1 MSIVAISE
9 TVGSLGNEIGRR
21 LAEHLHYR
29 FADREIIAHAAER
42 FGENMSDLRHAAEE
56 KPTLWERWTTDTQ
69 SRYKAYIEA
78 VILEMATGDGVVLA
92 GLASTIVLRP
102 VSHALRV
109 RTNAPERVR
118 VERVERQHGLT
129 REAALYHVRQSD
141 HERAARVKFLYQ
153 VNVDD
158 PGLYDVALN
167 TERLMAD
174 EGAHLVEEALR
185 ERRFQTSEKSQR
197 ELADLGIAAGAKAAF
212 LANPTI
218 GLRRVLVSATDGC
231 VCLSGIV
238 EAEAERKLAREI
250 VEQMP
255 GVTGVLNEIVAVP
268 RSRAGRPPL

>member
-21 LAEHLHYR
+21 LAEHLRYR
-29 FADREIIAHAAER
+29 FADREIIAKAAER

-56 KPTLWERWTTDTQ
+56 KPTLWERWTDTQ

-109 RTNAPERVR
+109 RTSAPERVR

-158 PGLYDVALN
+158 PWLYDVALN

-185 ERRFQTSEKSQR
+185 ERRFQTSEESQR
-197 ELADLGIAAGAKAAF
+197 ELADLGIAAGARAAF
-212 LANPTI
+212 LANPAI
-218 GLRRVLVSATDGC
+218 GLRRVLVSATGGC
-231 VCLSGIV
+231 VCLSGSV
-238 EAEAERKLAREI
+238 DAEAERTLAQEI
-250 VEQMP
+250 VERIP
-255 GVTGVLNEIVAVP
+255 GVTGVLNEIVAIP
-268 RSRAGRPPL
+268 RSRSGRPPL

>member
-21 LAEHLHYR
+21 LAEHLRYR
-29 FADREIIAHAAER
+29 FADREIIANAAER

-56 KPTLWERWTTDTQ
+56 KPTLWERWTDTQ

-109 RTNAPERVR
+109 RASAPERVR

-158 PGLYDVALN
+158 PWLYDVALN

-185 ERRFQTSEKSQR
+185 ERRFQTSEESQR

-212 LANPTI
+212 LANPAI
-218 GLRRVLVSATDGC
+218 GLRRVLVSATGGW
-231 VCLSGIV
+231 VCLSGSVDAETERTLAQQIV
-238 EAEAERKLAREI
+238 ERI
-250 VEQMP
+250 P
-255 GVTGVLNEIVAVP
+255 GVTGVLNEIVAIP
-268 RSRAGRPPL
+268 RSRSGRPLV